1 MGRRILMNHKV
12 IKSNG
17 TQEEIKFDKITKR
30 IKNQSKGL
38 NSKFVIPTEVTRR
51 VAESIIDGITTEE
64 IDNLI
69 SHESARLVTIHPD
82 YSVLAARIL
91 VSRWQKNIP
100 LSFSENAGIL
110 YDNIDPDTGNHAP
123 LISEELHELLS
134 NESIARIVD
143 RSIFHEQDY
152 EIDYFGLLTL
162 KRGYLKH
169 INNQVAETPQF
180 MWMRVALGIHGDD
193 IRSAIKTYYSMSKG
207 LYTHATPTLFN
218 AGTNRPQMSSCFLQ
232 AMKEDSIQ
240 GIFSTFSDMAEISKN
255 AGGIGVHIHN
265 VRAKGTYIAGTSGIS
280 NGIVPMLRVMNEEAR
295 YVDQGGGKRK
305 GSFAVYLEPWHADVQ
320 DFLELKKNHGKEEMR
335 ARDLFYALWIPDLFM
350 QRVKNNENWSLMCP
364 QKCPGLSD
372 VWGDEFV
379 SLYEKYEK
387 ENKFNKQLPARE
399 LWVQI
404 IKAQI
409 ETGTPYILYKDA
421 ANKKS
426 NQKNIGTIK
435 SSNLCTEIMEVSTP
449 DETAV
454 CNLASIA
461 LPKFFTGKKINYTKL
476 VEIAHE
482 IAVNLNKVIDRN
494 FYPTKQAE
502 KSNFRHRPIGIGI
515 QGLADLFAMLKID
528 FESEKAKQI
537 NKKIFAAIYYG
548 ALQGSI
554 EWAKNNGTY
563 ETFEGSPASKGQLQ
577 FDLWEVEPHKD
588 FDWNSLKSDIQKYGL
603 GNSLL
608 IAPMPTASTSQILGN
623 NECFEPFTSNL
634 YVRRVLS
641 GEFVMVNKHL
651 VNDLIELNLWNEDVK
666 NEIIRFN
673 GSIQNI
679 VEIPVEIKNR
689 YKTVWE
695 VSMKSIIDQ
704 AADRGPYVCQSQSM
718 NLFLAEPTVG
728 KVNSMHFYAW
738 EKGLKTG
745 MYYLR
750 SKPAAQAKKITLENS
765 PSNITVNF
773 KNNNELEQEAVACS
787 LENPEICDMCS
798 G

>member
-1 MGRRILMNHKV
+1 MNQYV
-12 IKSNG
+12 VKSDG
-17 TQEEIKFDKITKR
+17 SREEIKFDKITKR

-38 NSKFVIPTEVTRR
+38 DPKFVVPTEVTRR

-69 SHESARLVTIHPD
+69 AHEAARLVTVHPD
-82 YSVLAARIL
+82 YSILAARIL
-91 VSRWQKNIP
+91 VSRWQKSIP
-100 LSFSENAGIL
+100 LSFSESVGAL
-110 YDNIDPDTGNHAP
+110 YDNIDPDTGMQAP
-123 LISEELHELLS
+123 LVSDELQDLMCNPAL
-134 NESIARIVD
+134 ARTVD
-143 RSIFHEQDY
+143 RAIVHERDFD
-152 EIDYFGLLTL
+152 IDYFGLLTL

-169 INNQVAETPQF
+169 IGSNVAETPQF
-180 MWMRVALGIHGDD
+180 MWMRVALGIHGSD
-193 IRSAIKTYYSMSKG
+193 IQSAIRTYDSMSKG

-218 AGTNRPQMSSCFLQ
+218 AGTNRAQMSSCFLQ
-232 AMKEDSIQ
+232 AMKGDSIK
-240 GIFSTFSDMAEISKN
+240 GIFETFLDMAEISKN

-265 VRAKGTYIAGTSGIS
+265 IRAKGTYIAGTSGTS

-305 GSFAVYLEPWHADVQ
+305 GSFAVYLEPWHADIQ

-350 QRVKNNENWSLMCP
+350 RRVRDGGNWSLMCP

-372 VWGDEFV
+372 VWGEQFDE
-379 SLYEKYEK
+379 LYEKYEN
-387 ENKFNKQLPARE
+387 EGRYNKQFPARE
-399 LWVQI
+399 LWTQI
-404 IKAQI
+404 IKSQI
-409 ETGTPYILYKDA
+409 ETGTPYVLYKDS
-421 ANKKS
+421 ANRKS
-426 NQKNIGTIK
+426 NQKNVGTIK

-449 DETAV
+449 EETAV

-461 LPKFFTGKKINYTKL
+461 LPKFVRNGKLDAQGL
-476 VEIAHE
+476 VDAACELTL
-482 IAVNLNKVIDRN
+482 NLNRVIDRN
-494 FYPTKQAE
+494 YYPTDAARL
-502 KSNFRHRPIGIGI
+502 SNMRHRPIGIGV
-515 QGLADLFAMLKID
+515 QGLADLYAMLKLD
-528 FESEKAKQI
+528 FESEEARTI
-537 NKKIFAAIYYG
+537 NRRVFAAIYYG
-548 ALQGSI
+548 ALSGSVD
-554 EWAKNNGTY
+554 WARENGAY
-563 ETFEGSPASKGQLQ
+563 ETYQGSPASEGKLQ
-577 FDLWEVEPHKD
+577 FDLWETEPLEE
-588 FDWNSLKSDIQKYGL
+588 FDWKALKARIREHGL

-608 IAPMPTASTSQILGN
+608 LAPMPTASTSQILGN

-651 VNDLIELNLWNEDVK
+651 VQDLIALGLWSESMKDEIVRHNGSVQDVMEIPDDVK
-666 NEIIRFN
+666 R
-673 GSIQNI
+673 
-679 VEIPVEIKNR
+679 R

-695 VSMKSIIDQ
+695 ISMKSIIDQ

-750 SKPAAQAKKITLENS
+750 SKPAAQAKKITLENP
-765 PSNITVNF
+765 PSNVAVNL
-773 KNNNELEQEAVACS
+773 KNSTQQDQDAIACS
-787 LENPEICDMCS
+787 LENPEACEMCS